1 MIRVLSTSFKENL
14 RTAMGSVRSQKLR
27 ATLTVSI
34 IAIGI
39 TALVGMITAV
49 KCIERKLSEEFSR
62 LGSNTF
68 SIRSGNNARQG
79 MRRGQSSKQ
88 VEVIS
93 YDEARRFQELF
104 KEDAVVSLSV
114 FASATATV
122 SKGALKTNPNVSVLG
137 CDANYFELSSYVL
150 SDGRNFSSFELKD
163 GANVMVCG
171 ADIGKEL
178 FKGGV
183 SPIGQTVDVS
193 GRSYVI
199 VGVLKEKGNTFG
211 FAGDNQCLIP
221 LTNVRKTFG
230 DDNSEYQIGIAV
242 KSAKQLESATESAV
256 EAMRVARSDGPG
268 EDNTFEVNMSNGL
281 VEKLMGLI
289 SGITLGGICIGIITL
304 ISAGIGLMNIMLVSV
319 TERTREIGVR
329 KSIGASSKI
338 IRQQFLIEAVVIGQ
352 IGGVIGI
359 VLGVL
364 VGNVVSLVI
373 GVGFTIPWLWL
384 LLGATIS
391 FIVSVASGYYPAK
404 KASKLDPIDAL
415 RYE

>member
-1 MIRVLSTSFKENL
+1 
-14 RTAMGSVRSQKLR
+14 
-27 ATLTVSI
+27 
-34 IAIGI
+34 
-39 TALVGMITAV
+39 MITAV

-79 MRRGQSSKQ
+79 MRRGQSSKN

-93 YDEARRFQELF
+93 YDQAKKFQELF
-104 KEDAVVSLSV
+104 QEDAIVSLSV
-114 FASATATV
+114 FATATSTV
-122 SKGALKTNPNVSVLG
+122 SRDGLKTNPNVSVLG

-171 ADIGKEL
+171 ADIAKEL

-193 GRSYVI
+193 GRSYTI
-199 VGVLKEKGNTFG
+199 VGALKEKGNTFG

-230 DDNSEYQIGIAV
+230 DENSEYQISVAV
-242 KSAKQLESATESAV
+242 KSAKQLESATERAV
-256 EAMRVARSDGPG
+256 EAMRVARADGPG
-268 EDNTFEVNMSNGL
+268 EENSFEVSMSNGL

-329 KSIGASSKI
+329 KSIGASAKI
-338 IRQQFLIEAVVIGQ
+338 IQQQFLIEAVVIGQ
-352 IGGVIGI
+352 IGGIIGI

-364 VGNVVSLVI
+364 VGNIVSLVI

-404 KASKLDPIDAL
+404 KASKLDPIEAL

>member
-1 MIRVLSTSFKENL
+1 MIRVLSTSFKENIQ
-14 RTAMGSVRSQKLR
+14 TALGSVRSQKLR

-39 TALVGMITAV
+39 MALVGMITAV

-68 SIRSGNNARQG
+68 SIRSGSGARQG
-79 MRRGQSSKQ
+79 MRKGQSSKN
-88 VEVIS
+88 VDVIS
-93 YDEARRFQELF
+93 YAEALKFQELF
-104 KEDAVVSLSV
+104 REDATVSLSV

-122 SKGALKTNPNVSVLG
+122 SRGAVKTNPNVSVLG
-137 CDANYFELSSYVL
+137 CDAYYFELSSYVL
-150 SDGRNFSSFELKD
+150 NDGRNFSSFELKD

-171 ADIGKEL
+171 ADIAKEL

-183 SPIGQTVDVS
+183 SPIGQAVDVS

-230 DDNSEYQIGIAV
+230 DESSEYQISIAV
-242 KSAKQLESATESAV
+242 KSAEQLESATESAV

-268 EDNTFEVNMSNGL
+268 EDNSFEVNMSNGL

-329 KSIGASSKI
+329 KSIGASSKT

-352 IGGVIGI
+352 IGGIIGI
-359 VLGVL
+359 ILGVL
-364 VGNVVSLVI
+364 IGNVVALVI

-391 FIVSVASGYYPAK
+391 FVVSVVSGYYPAK
-404 KASKLDPIDAL
+404 KASQLDPIEAL

>member
-1 MIRVLSTSFKENL
+1 
-14 RTAMGSVRSQKLR
+14 
-27 ATLTVSI
+27 VS
-34 IAIGI
+34 
-39 TALVGMITAV
+39 
-49 KCIERKLSEEFSR
+49 R
-62 LGSNTF
+62 
-68 SIRSGNNARQG
+68 
-79 MRRGQSSKQ
+79 
-88 VEVIS
+88 
-93 YDEARRFQELF
+93 
-104 KEDAVVSLSV
+104 
-114 FASATATV
+114 
-122 SKGALKTNPNVSVLG
+122 GALKTNPNVSVLG

-163 GANVMVCG
+163 GANAMVCG
-171 ADIGKEL
+171 ADIAKEL

-230 DDNSEYQIGIAV
+230 DENSEYQISIAV
-242 KSAKQLESATESAV
+242 KSAKQLESATEKAV
-256 EAMRVARSDGPG
+256 EAMRVARADGPG
-268 EDNTFEVNMSNGL
+268 EENTFEVSMSNGL
-281 VEKLMGLI
+281 VEQLMGLI

-391 FIVSVASGYYPAK
+391 FVVSVASGYYPAK
-404 KASKLDPIDAL
+404 KASNLDPIEAL

>member
-1 MIRVLSTSFKENL
+1 
-14 RTAMGSVRSQKLR
+14 
-27 ATLTVSI
+27 
-34 IAIGI
+34 
-39 TALVGMITAV
+39 
-49 KCIERKLSEEFSR
+49 
-62 LGSNTF
+62 
-68 SIRSGNNARQG
+68 
-79 MRRGQSSKQ
+79 MRRGQSSKN
-88 VEVIS
+88 VGVIS
-93 YDEARRFQELF
+93 YDQAKKFQELF
-104 KEDAVVSLSV
+104 KEDAIVSLSV
-114 FASATATV
+114 FATATSTV
-122 SKGALKTNPNVSVLG
+122 SSNGLKTNPNVSVLG

-171 ADIGKEL
+171 ADIAKEL

-193 GRSYVI
+193 GRSYTI
-199 VGVLKEKGNTFG
+199 VGALKEKGNTFG

-230 DDNSEYQIGIAV
+230 DENSEYQISVAV
-242 KSAKQLESATESAV
+242 KSAKQLESATELAV
-256 EAMRVARSDGPG
+256 EAMRVARADGPG
-268 EDNTFEVNMSNGL
+268 EDNSFEVSMSNGL

-338 IRQQFLIEAVVIGQ
+338 IRQQFLIEAIVIGQ

-359 VLGVL
+359 ILGVL
-364 VGNVVSLVI
+364 VGNIVSLVI

-384 LLGATIS
+384 ILGATIS

-404 KASKLDPIDAL
+404 KASKLDPIEAL

>member
-1 MIRVLSTSFKENL
+1 MLRVLSTSFKENIQ
-14 RTAMGSVRSQKLR
+14 TAIGSIRSQKLR

-49 KCIERKLSEEFSR
+49 KCIERKLNEEFSR

-68 SIRSGNNARQG
+68 SIKSGNNSRQG
-79 MRRGQSSKQ
+79 MRRGKSSRQ

-93 YDEARRFQELF
+93 YEEAKRFQELF
-104 KEDAVVSLSV
+104 QEDAVVSLSV

-122 SKGALKTNPNVSVLG
+122 SKEGLKTNPNVTVLG
-137 CDANYFELSSYVL
+137 CDENYFELSSYVL
-150 SDGRNFSSFELKD
+150 NQGRNFSSFELKE
-163 GANVMVCG
+163 GSNVMVCG
-171 ADIGKEL
+171 ADIVKSL

-183 SPIGQTVDVS
+183 SPVGQSVDVG

-211 FAGDNQCLIP
+211 FAGDNQCLVP
-221 LTNVRKTFG
+221 LSNVRKTFG
-230 DDNSEYQIGIAV
+230 DENSEYQISVAV
-242 KSAKQLESATESAV
+242 KSADVLKSATERAV

-268 EDNTFEVNMSNGL
+268 EESSFEVSLSNGL
-281 VEKLMGLI
+281 VEQLMGLI

-329 KSIGASSKI
+329 KSIGASAKI
-338 IRQQFLIEAVVIGQ
+338 IRQQFLIESIVIGQ
-352 IGGVIGI
+352 IGGIIGI
-359 VLGVL
+359 VFGVL
-364 VGNVVSLVI
+364 VGNIVSIVI

-384 LLGATIS
+384 LLGASIS
-391 FIVSVASGYYPAK
+391 FLVSVVSGYYPAK
-404 KASKLDPIDAL
+404 KASQLDPIEAL

>member
-1 MIRVLSTSFKENL
+1 MLRVLSTSFKENIQ
-14 RTAMGSVRSQKLR
+14 TAIGSVRSQKLR

-79 MRRGQSSKQ
+79 MRRGQSSKN

-93 YDEARRFQELF
+93 YDQAKKFQELF
-104 KEDAVVSLSV
+104 QEDAIVSLSV

-122 SKGALKTNPNVSVLG
+122 SRDGLKTNPNVSVLG
-137 CDANYFELSSYVL
+137 CDENYFELSSYVL

-171 ADIGKEL
+171 ADIAKEL

-230 DDNSEYQIGIAV
+230 DENSEYQISVAV
-242 KSAKQLESATESAV
+242 KSANQLQGATESAV
-256 EAMRVARSDGPG
+256 EAMRVARADGPG
-268 EDNTFEVNMSNGL
+268 KDNSFEVSMSNGL
-281 VEKLMGLI
+281 VEQLMGLI

-338 IRQQFLIEAVVIGQ
+338 IRQQFLIEAIFIGQ

-364 VGNVVSLVI
+364 VGNIVSLVI

-404 KASKLDPIDAL
+404 KASKLDPIEAL

>member
-1 MIRVLSTSFKENL
+1 MRPVLSTSFKENIQ
-14 RTAMGSVRSQKLR
+14 TAIGSVRSQKLR

-93 YDEARRFQELF
+93 YEEARKFQELF
-104 KEDAVVSLSV
+104 KEDATIALSV

-122 SKGALKTNPNVSVLG
+122 SREGLKTNPNVTVLG
-137 CDANYFELSSYVL
+137 CDENYFDLSSYVL

-163 GANVMVCG
+163 GANAMVCG
-171 ADIGKEL
+171 ADIAKEL

-230 DDNSEYQIGIAV
+230 DENSEYQISVAV
-242 KSAKQLESATESAV
+242 KSAKQLESATEKAV
-256 EAMRVARSDGPG
+256 EAMRVARADGPG
-268 EDNTFEVNMSNGL
+268 EDNSFEVNLSNGL
-281 VEKLMGLI
+281 VEQLMGLI

-319 TERTREIGVR
+319 TDRTREIGVR
-329 KSIGASSKI
+329 KSIGASSKV
-338 IRQQFLIEAVVIGQ
+338 IRQQFLIEAVFIGQ

-359 VLGVL
+359 ILGVL
-364 VGNVVSLVI
+364 VGNIVSVVI
-373 GVGFTIPWLWL
+373 GVGFTIPWMWL

-391 FIVSVASGYYPAK
+391 FLVSVTSGYYPAK
-404 KASKLDPIDAL
+404 KAAGLDPIEAL

>member
-1 MIRVLSTSFKENL
+1 MLRVLSTSFKENIQ
-14 RTAMGSVRSQKLR
+14 TAIGSVRSQKLR
-27 ATLTVSI
+27 AALTVSI

-68 SIRSGNNARQG
+68 SIRSGNNTRQG
-79 MRRGQSSKQ
+79 MRRGQSSKK

-93 YDEARRFQELF
+93 YDEARKFQELY
-104 KEDAVVSLSV
+104 KEDATVSLSV
-114 FASATATV
+114 FASATSTV
-122 SKGALKTNPNVSVLG
+122 SRDGLKTNPNVTVLG
-137 CDANYFELSSYVL
+137 CDENYFDLSSYVL

-163 GANVMVCG
+163 GANAMVCG
-171 ADIGKEL
+171 ADIAKEL

-199 VGVLKEKGNTFG
+199 VGVLKAKGNTFG

-230 DDNSEYQIGIAV
+230 DANSEYQISIAV
-242 KSAKQLESATESAV
+242 KTAKQLESATQRAI
-256 EAMRVARSDGPG
+256 EAMRVARADGPG
-268 EDNTFEVNMSNGL
+268 EDNSFEVNMSNGL
-281 VEKLMGLI
+281 VEQLLGLI

-329 KSIGASSKI
+329 KSIGAS
-338 IRQQFLIEAVVIGQ
+338 
-352 IGGVIGI
+352 
-359 VLGVL
+359 
-364 VGNVVSLVI
+364 
-373 GVGFTIPWLWL
+373 
-384 LLGATIS
+384 
-391 FIVSVASGYYPAK
+391 AK
-404 KASKLDPIDAL
+404 
-415 RYE
+415 

>member
-1 MIRVLSTSFKENL
+1 MIRVLSTSFKENIQ
-14 RTAMGSVRSQKLR
+14 TAIGSVRSQKLR

-68 SIRSGNNARQG
+68 SIRSGNGARQG
-79 MRRGQSSKQ
+79 MRKGRSSKN

-93 YDEARRFQELF
+93 YAEAKKFQELF
-104 KEDAVVSLSV
+104 RQDATVSLSV

-122 SKGALKTNPNVSVLG
+122 SRGALKTNPNVSVLG
-137 CDANYFELSSYVL
+137 CDANYFDLSSYVL
-150 SDGRNFSSFELKD
+150 SEGRNFSSFELKD
-163 GANVMVCG
+163 GANVLVCG
-171 ADIGKEL
+171 ADIAKEL

-183 SPIGQTVDVS
+183 SPVGQVVDVN
-193 GRSYVI
+193 GRSYTI

-230 DDNSEYQIGIAV
+230 DENSEYQISVAV
-242 KSAKQLESATESAV
+242 KSAKQLESATEKAV
-256 EAMRVARSDGPG
+256 EAMRIARSDGPG
-268 EDNTFEVNMSNGL
+268 EANSFEVNMSNGL
-281 VEKLMGLI
+281 VEQLMGLI

-329 KSIGASSKI
+329 KSIGASAKI
-338 IRQQFLIEAVVIGQ
+338 IRQQFLIEAIVIGQ
-352 IGGVIGI
+352 IGGIIGI

-364 VGNVVSLVI
+364 IGNVVSLVI

-384 LLGATIS
+384 ILGASIS
-391 FIVSVASGYYPAK
+391 FLVSVASGYYPAK
-404 KASKLDPIDAL
+404 KASLLDPIEAL